1 MSSLPQ
7 ALQDRFAA
15 LQAAFLEQLHE
26 RMVEIDLLWPIV
38 RVSCSPVD
46 LKPVYIHVHSL
57 SGSSATLGFLAI
69 SEAAQQADA
78 FLRPLVDAGTPF
90 SPDLIPQVELL
101 LDSLRIAAG
110 KSLQTAEPNTVRA
123 AR

>member
-15 LQAAFLEQLHE
+15 LQAAFLEQLRE
-26 RMVEIDLLWPIV
+26 RLDEIDVLWPAA
-38 RVSCSPVD
+38 RASCSPVD
-46 LKPVYIHVHSL
+46 LKPLYIHVHSL
-57 SGSSATLGFLAI
+57 CGSSAPLGFPEI

-78 FLRPLVDAGTPF
+78 FLRSLVEAGDPF
-90 SPDLIPQVELL
+90 PSDCIPQIELL
-101 LDSLRIAAG
+101 LDLLKVAAD
-110 KSLQTAEPNTVRA
+110 KSLQTTEPNAVRS